1 VSDVPGSEV
10 PRGPIE
16 YRKTWRQKLSKA
28 GAGAAVAGGAA
39 LKFGGK
45 LALLGK
51 SLLVLAKFKTA
62 LSMLISVA
70 LYSVFWGWKFAV
82 GFVLL
87 ILVHEFGHVV
97 VLRAQGVKASA
108 PMFIPFL
115 GAFVKVEGPQRSV
128 VQEAV
133 SSLAG
138 PAFGL
143 LGAAGVFVAA
153 QQADSPFL
161 YALAYTGFL
170 LNLFNLAPVLPLD
183 GGRVAGALHPAIWI
197 AGMLGALA
205 LLIFFPS
212 PVAIFILIMGGM
224 ETWRRWRDRKA
235 GRTGSYFDVPAV
247 TRWRIGAAYAV
258 VVLACVYGMHAAYLP
273 PPS

>member
-1 VSDVPGSEV
+1 MTDT
-10 PRGPIE
+10 GPIE
-16 YRKTWRQKLSKA
+16 YRKTWRQKLTRA
-28 GAGAAVAGGAA
+28 GGGAA
-39 LKFGGK
+39 AAGGVALKLTGK

-62 LSMLISVA
+62 FSMLISVA
-70 LYSVFWGWKFAV
+70 LYSIFWGWKFAV

-87 ILVHEFGHVV
+87 ILVHEFGHVF

-115 GAFVKVEGPQRSV
+115 GAFVKLEGPQRSV

-138 PAFGL
+138 PAVGL
-143 LGAAGVFVAA
+143 LGAAGVFAAA
-153 QQADSPFL
+153 QQTDSPFL

-170 LNLFNLAPVLPLD
+170 INLFNLAPVLPLD

-197 AGMLGALA
+197 AGMLGAVA

-212 PVAIFILIMGGM
+212 PVAVFILILGGM

-235 GRTGSYFDVPAV
+235 GRTGDYFNVPSV
-247 TRWRIGAAYAV
+247 TRWKIGAAYVV

-273 PPS
+273 PPR